1 MTMHDDDVDVTTQ
14 EETAEEEETSTEV
27 VYNDLSR
34 RDVRSLIYHV
44 LYAMEAF
51 DYHEA
56 VEDIVAN
63 FNRGFDLTIPLDSDV
78 VVVSKA
84 IIEKRD
90 AIDELIKPHLSNW
103 RFDRISVSARL
114 ILRFAVWELT
124 ETDTPSS
131 IVINEAI
138 ELTKCFAETDA
149 YRFVNGVL
157 DSFVKKTEA
166 EGVQTAK

>member
-1 MTMHDDDVDVTTQ
+1 MTMHDEDVDVTTQ
-14 EETAEEEETSTEV
+14 EETAEEETSTEV
-27 VYNDLSR
+27 AYNDLTR

-56 VEDIVAN
+56 VEDVVSN

-78 VVVSKA
+78 VVVSKL

-90 AIDELIKPHLSNW
+90 ALDELIKPHLSNW

-157 DSFVKKTEA
+157 DSFVKKSEA
-166 EGVQTAK
+166 QGVQNAK